1 MNSKWD
7 NMAGYLLKECYTLA
21 AQSTQED
28 AAREL
33 LQARAQQIDL
43 PEDSPPQQP
52 GAAAP
57 GPAPPPPGGPARAPE
72 QAAHFEAENAY
83 VQALSVLRAGT
94 GEQQR
99 TRALG
104 CLTRS
109 LQAEPGDPRVLA
121 LSQILIQVSR
131 QGGSA

>member
-43 PEDSPPQQP
+43 PEGSPPQQP

-57 GPAPPPPGGPARAPE
+57 GPE

>member
-52 GAAAP
+52 GAAA
-57 GPAPPPPGGPARAPE
+57 
-72 QAAHFEAENAY
+72 HFEAENAY

-99 TRALG
+99 ARALG

>member
-1 MNSKWD
+1 MNSKWN

-43 PEDSPPQQP
+43 PADSPAQQP
-52 GAAAP
+52 GTAAP
-57 GPAPPPPGGPARAPE
+57 GPE
-72 QAAHFEAENAY
+72 QAAHSEAENAY
-83 VQALSVLRAGT
+83 VQALSALRAGT

-99 TRALG
+99 TRALD

-109 LQAEPGDPRVLA
+109 LQAEPEDPRVLA